1 MEITIESTIEEIY
14 DYIKEMSTDIDDEML
29 EILFKLNLEMSLKE
43 EITEVYFTDV
53 TKFNLLLHRFV
64 DEEEYEICARI
75 KWYLNYIRKEYTEVL
90 KEHYTYDDD
99 DKIVID
105 EINKLS
111 FPSTLKV
118 WEKYKKQKKYEK
130 RNKNN

>member
-14 DYIKEMSTDIDDEML
+14 DYIKEMSVDNDDEML
-29 EILFKLNLEMSLKE
+29 EFLFKLHLEMSLKE

-64 DEEEYEICARI
+64 DDEEYEICARI

-118 WEKYKKQKKYEK
+118 WKKYKKQKK
-130 RNKNN
+130 

>member
-14 DYIKEMSTDIDDEML
+14 DYINEMSVENDDEML
-29 EILFKLNLEMSLKE
+29 EILFKLHLEMSLKE

-53 TKFNLLLHRFV
+53 TLLHLLLHRFV

-75 KWYLNYIRKEYTEVL
+75 KWYLNYIRKEYIEVL
-90 KEHYTYDDD
+90 KEHFTYDDD
-99 DKIVID
+99 DKIFID

-111 FPSTLKV
+111 FPPTLKV